1 MKGRCNVELAPID
14 DHDHVTLMDS
24 KNPRADAKHA
34 VLDHY
39 FANVVSLHTYL
50 LACLPSE
57 LASQVLDA
65 VIDPASYTTLLQHA
79 YVGYCSP
86 EGDPRQW
93 SSGSQENES
102 LSAVIRRVQRDIL
115 ADAKVDNVLCLG
127 YTLVG
132 MRILTTA
139 IERLTDI
146 SLHDRRK
153 GFQLSTDTATHP

>member
-1 MKGRCNVELAPID
+1 
-14 DHDHVTLMDS
+14 MDS

-127 YTLVG
+127 YTLKGFSVVN
-132 MRILTTA
+132 RYSNTS
-139 IERLTDI
+139 LTDLQE
-146 SLHDRRK
+146 SPDWKLL
-153 GFQLSTDTATHP
+153 LSRSVDACNNALLP